1 MARAAGRVNSTP
13 QVQRYRGQLA
23 VPHLIVGSN
32 SLDYDRREPASAQKR
47 RSQGGFS
54 LLELLV
60 ALIVIVLITSLVSL
74 TVTSGGQ
81 DVQLEAAVRNL
92 ADVAEYALDEA
103 QMTGNDFGL
112 RLDEEFSDGGG
123 QYTYSWRTRLLD
135 GWGPPI
141 AIEEIFTPRQ
151 MPPDIELELE
161 LDDALFSEE
170 DLEEEDDE
178 VERGE
183 REPPPQVVFYASGEA
198 TVGAINV
205 RQRSSGDLLWR
216 IEWDLLG
223 RFKLLPRGEELPED
237 DT

>member
-1 MARAAGRVNSTP
+1 MTDHGRHRSTP
-13 QVQRYRGQLA
+13 PQRR
-23 VPHLIVGSN
+23 
-32 SLDYDRREPASAQKR
+32 DER
-47 RSQGGFS
+47 GFS

-103 QMTGNDFGL
+103 QMTGNDYGL
-112 RLDEEFSDGGG
+112 RLDETLGEEGV
-123 QYTYSWRTRLLD
+123 QYRYSWRTRLLD
-135 GWGPPI
+135 GWGPPL

-151 MPPDIELELE
+151 LPPDIELELV
-161 LDDALFSEE
+161 LDDALFKQEE
-170 DLEEEDDE
+170 LEADDAE

-183 REPPPQVVFYASGEA
+183 REPPPQVIFYASGEA

-223 RFKLLPRGEELPED
+223 RFKLLPRGEALPED